1 MGGVRMSKPLVYNY
15 RIAEDRIAELEAKVK
30 HQAERINELLAENT
44 NLRIKCRILEADL
57 KEARNGKEG

>member
-1 MGGVRMSKPLVYNY
+1 MSKPLVYNY

-44 NLRIKCRILEADL
+44 NLTIKCRILEADL